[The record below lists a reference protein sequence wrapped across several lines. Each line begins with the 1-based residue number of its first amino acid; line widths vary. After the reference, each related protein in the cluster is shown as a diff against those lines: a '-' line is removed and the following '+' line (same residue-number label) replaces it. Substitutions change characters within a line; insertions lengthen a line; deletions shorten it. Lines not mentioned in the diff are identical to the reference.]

1 MAKKKAQ
8 RKTARKTTARK
19 KATKKSSQRQT
30 TRKRASR
37 KKATKK
43 TVQRRIDL
51 SRYSEAQ
58 LESALSNKRSAAI
71 SEIRKKR
78 ADLMRRVSE
87 LDRQIQHLGGSAA
100 GSTGHGTRA
109 PRGEL
114 AAAVLRELR
123 RERTPKQLLESC
135 SHLIGG
141 SNKAAIIGQKLMALR
156 DQGRVKNV
164 KRGVWAAK

>member
-1 MAKKKAQ
+1 MAKKRAK

-19 KATKKSSQRQT
+19 KTTKSTSQRKT
-30 TRKRASR
+30 AR
-37 KKATKK
+37 KKASHTKATK
-43 TVQRRIDL
+43 ETAQRRIDL
-51 SRYSEAQ
+51 SGYSEAQ
-58 LESALSNKRSAAI
+58 LESALSDKRSAAI

-78 ADLMRRVSE
+78 ADLMRRVSK

-100 GSTGHGTRA
+100 RSTGGGARA